1 MKTTHCPYC
10 GQAHPED
17 AETCPVTGK
26 PLTSSFLQIGKIV
39 GGKYELLKLLGEGG
53 IGFVYEARNVE
64 IRNLVALKLVH
75 GPLASTAEVRQRF
88 IREAIAAAEIG
99 HENIINVFDKGVDQ
113 ATGAIY
119 IVMELLKGETLA
131 ERIKRDGM
139 VNVPDAADIMLQV
152 LSALKAAHEKG
163 IVHRNMKPENVFLT
177 KIAGRKDF
185 VKILDFGV
193 ALIREPAEGK
203 TYLESEAIMGTPHY
217 LSPEQIGGTG
227 KLDARVDVYACGA
240 MLFEALVGRVPF
252 DAPSFHAVIYKI
264 INELPPGPRSINARL
279 TKEIEKIVLT
289 AMKKDPAER
298 FPTAEAFGRA
308 LEPFGSGRIEF
319 DRYTFLPPRREPA
332 APEAPCPEPRPAQA
346 AQAAKK
352 PPRKGLPILV
362 VLLMVGLPL
371 VSITALIALVVLNVF
386 YFSDDAESL
395 KDKVVAIKT
404 GVDAVKEDA
413 EESPDVPGDEAGE
426 PACAAPDAVEAGDV
440 PVEEEVAAGRRL
452 EIVTDPPGAEILVNG
467 LAVGTS
473 PLEYE
478 TTETQID
485 LEANLEGYELF
496 KTSYEVKSDSTHV
509 EIKLVPTA
517 DKKKKKK
524 KKCDPRDPKCRVG
537 GR

>member
-17 AETCPVTGK
+17 TESCPVTGK

-75 GPLASTAEVRQRF
+75 GPLASTAEIRQRF

-131 ERIKRDGM
+131 DRIKRDGM
-139 VNVPDAADIMLQV
+139 MSVPEASDILLQA
-152 LSALKAAHEKG
+152 LSALKSAHDKG
-163 IVHRNMKPENVFLT
+163 IVHRNLKPENVFLT

-203 TYLESEAIMGTPHY
+203 TYLESEAILGTPHY
-217 LSPEQIGGTG
+217 LAPEQIGGTG
-227 KLDARVDVYACGA
+227 KLDLRVDVYACGA
-240 MLFEALVGRVPF
+240 MLYEAVVGQVPF
-252 DAPSFHAVIYKI
+252 DAPSLHAVIYRI
-264 INELPPGPRSINARL
+264 INELPPGPRSINSRL
-279 TKEIEKIVLT
+279 SKDFEKIILT

-298 FPTAEAFGRA
+298 YPTAEAFGRA
-308 LEPFGSGRIEF
+308 LEPFGTGRIEF
-319 DRYTFLPPRREPA
+319 DRYTFLPPKREQAVPDA
-332 APEAPCPEPRPAQA
+332 ACPEPPVPAQS

-352 PPRKGLPILV
+352 PPRKGFPLFVI
-362 VLLMVGLPL
+362 LLMVGLPL
-371 VSITALIALVVLNVF
+371 VSILALIALVVLNVY
-386 YFSDDAESL
+386 YFKSDSESS
-395 KDKVVAIKT
+395 KDEVVAVHA
-404 GVDAVKEDA
+404 GADAGEQDA
-413 EESPDVPGDEAGE
+413 EEGPDAQGDPEAD
-426 PACAAPDAVEAGDV
+426 PACAGADAVPE

-452 EIVTDPPGAEILVNG
+452 EIVTDPPGAEIVING

-473 PLEYE
+473 PLEFE
-478 TTETQID
+478 TTEQQVD

-509 EIKLVPTA
+509 EIKLVPVPEE
-517 DKKKKKK
+517 KKKKKK

>member
-17 AETCPVTGK
+17 TESCPVTGK

-75 GPLASTAEVRQRF
+75 GPLAATAEIRQRF
-88 IREAIAAAEIG
+88 IRESIAAAEIG

-131 ERIKRDGM
+131 DRIKRDGM
-139 VNVPDAADIMLQV
+139 VGVPEASDIMLQA

-203 TYLESEAIMGTPHY
+203 TYLESEAILGTPHY
-217 LSPEQIGGTG
+217 LAPEQIGGTG

-240 MLFEALVGRVPF
+240 MLYEAVVGRVPF
-252 DAPSFHAVIYKI
+252 DAPSLHAVIYKI
-264 INELPPGPRSINARL
+264 INELPPGPRSLSARL
-279 TKEIEKIVLT
+279 SKDLERIILT

-308 LEPFGSGRIEF
+308 LEPFGTGRIEF
-319 DRYTFLPPRREPA
+319 DRYTFLPPKREPA
-332 APEAPCPEPRPAQA
+332 PAGAPQPEPQPAQS

-352 PPRKGLPILV
+352 PPKKGFPVFVI
-362 VLLMVGLPL
+362 LLMVGLPL
-371 VSITALIALVVLNVF
+371 VSILALMALVLLNVY
-386 YFSDDAESL
+386 YFKDDSKSKKAKDAAVAAEH
-395 KDKVVAIKT
+395 
-404 GVDAVKEDA
+404 DALEEDA
-413 EESPDVPGDEAGE
+413 KAGPDAGE
-426 PACAAPDAVEAGDV
+426 DPALDPPCAAADV
-440 PVEEEVAAGRRL
+440 VPEPVEEEVAAGRKL
-452 EIVTDPPGAEILVNG
+452 EIVTDPPGAEILING
-467 LAVGTS
+467 LSVGTS
-473 PLEYE
+473 PLEFE
-478 TTETQID
+478 TTADQVD

-509 EIKLVPTA
+509 EIKLVPVP
-517 DKKKKKK
+517 DKKKKK